1 MFGRFKS
8 LFSRDLFTVAI
19 LLCVLVIIIV
29 PLPKGVLDFF
39 LTISLT
45 FSMLILLISIYIQKP
60 SDLTTFPTLIL
71 ILALFRLALNVAT
84 TRSILSDGHNGPEYV
99 SSIIASFGEFVVGGN
114 LIIGL
119 VVFIILVLINFMVIT
134 KGAGRVAEV
143 SARFSLD
150 SLPGKQM
157 AIDADLNAGFITDEE
172 ARVQRDAVISEANF
186 YGAMDGSSKFVK
198 GDAIAGIIITIV
210 NIIAGLL
217 IGIFQHDLPAS
228 QSAEIYTILTIGDG
242 LVSQMP
248 ALVLSTATA
257 IIITRSS
264 RDDENFAV
272 QSVNQL
278 INEYKALFIVGMI
291 VVSFGFLP
299 GFPTTTLVVIGI
311 ILMLLGYIF
320 FKTSNEEYN
329 ALTKFFGQNGPSSED
344 KIKSQID
351 TKPKVQEQSEEEQID
366 SIMKMEILEL
376 KLGYQLLSLLQ
387 GNNELLDK
395 IKGIRKTIAAEFGFI
410 IPQIRIKDDINL
422 EPNEYKV
429 YMKRIPLANGN
440 IQTSNLLAMGG
451 FANANLPGQ
460 KIKEPIF
467 GLDAIW
473 IDPSQKDDA
482 VMKGFTVVDPATIIS
497 THISELIKQ
506 TIEDIITRQ
515 DIVNIVDKLKDD
527 FPTVVEDVLKTTSYG
542 TILGV
547 CKSLLHEKIPIVD
560 MLTIIETIAD
570 LAEYTKNTEVI
581 TEHVRSKLYRLI
593 TQKYKNSDGTLK
605 VITLKPE
612 TEQDFLGKL
621 KEENGLSQIHLTIA
635 QINSLVEQTN
645 KLKATIVERGVEQVV
660 LIVDPSLRKRLA
672 EIYDKFGVDIAV
684 LSHAELD
691 SSASFSIEGS
701 IEA

>member
-157 AIDADLNAGFITDEE
+157 AIDADLNAGFITDDE

-198 GDAIAGIIITIV
+198 GDAVAGIIITIV

-217 IGIFQHDLPAS
+217 IGIFQHNLPAS

-291 VVSFGFLP
+291 VISFGFLP
-299 GFPTTTLVVIGI
+299 GFPTGILIVIGA
-311 ILMLLGYIF
+311 ILMLLGYLFYKIA
-320 FKTSNEEYN
+320 NEEHN
-329 ALTKFFGQNGPSSED
+329 ALTKFFGSEKSNIDTNSKSSTSSED
-344 KIKSQID
+344 K
-351 TKPKVQEQSEEEQID
+351 PKEPTEDEQID

-376 KLGYQLLSLLQ
+376 KLGMQLLTLLQ
-387 GNNELLDK
+387 GNNELIAK
-395 IKGIRKTIAAEFGFI
+395 TKAIRKTIASEFGFI
-410 IPQIRIKDDINL
+410 VPRIQIKDDINL
-422 EPNEYKV
+422 QPNEYKI
-429 YMKRIPLANGN
+429 YMKRIAIGNGTIHTN
-440 IQTSNLLAMGG
+440 KLLAMGG
-451 FANANLPGQ
+451 FANSNLPGEQ
-460 KIKEPIF
+460 IKEPIF

-473 IDPSQKDDA
+473 IDPMVKDDA
-482 VMKGFTVVDPATIIS
+482 MMKGFTVVDPASIIS
-497 THISELIKQ
+497 THLSELIKQ
-506 TIEDIITRQ
+506 TIEELITRQ
-515 DIVNIVDKLKDD
+515 DIVNIIEKLKDD
-527 FPTVVEDVLKTTSYG
+527 FPTVVEDVLKVTSYG
-542 TILGV
+542 VILGV
-547 CKSLLHEKIPIVD
+547 CRSLLHEKIPIID

-570 LAEYTKNTEVI
+570 LAEYTKNIEII
-581 TEHVRSKLYRLI
+581 TEHVRSKLYRLL
-593 TQKYKNSDGTLK
+593 TQIHKNSDGTLK
-605 VITLKPE
+605 VITLKPA
-612 TEQDFLGKL
+612 TEQDFLSKL
-621 KEENGLSQIHLTIA
+621 KEENGVTHILLTIE
-635 QINSLVEQTN
+635 QINQFVEKSN
-645 KLKATIVERGVEQVV
+645 KLKADVLQQGSEHVV
-660 LIVDPSLRKRLA
+660 LIVDPTLRKRLA
-672 EIYDKFGVDIAV
+672 EIYDKFGVDMSV

-691 SSASFSIEGS
+691 SSANFSIEGS
-701 IEA
+701 IEI

>member
-1 MFGRFKS
+1 MVIM
-8 LFSRDLFTVAI
+8 LICI
-19 LLCVLVIIIV
+19 LGIIII
-29 PLPKGVLDFF
+29 PLPKALLDFF

-84 TRSILSDGHNGPEYV
+84 TRSILSDGHHGPEAV
-99 SSIIASFGEFVVGGN
+99 SSIIASFGDFVVGGN

-157 AIDADLNAGFITDEE
+157 AIDADLNAGFITDDE

-198 GDAIAGIIITIV
+198 GDAVAGIIITIV

-217 IGIFQHDLPAS
+217 IGIFSHNLPAS

-248 ALVLSTATA
+248 ALILSTATA

-278 INEYKALFIVGMI
+278 VNEYKALFIVGI
-291 VVSFGFLP
+291 IIAAFSFMP
-299 GFPTTTLVVIGI
+299 GFPTLILLIIGF
-311 ILMLLGYIF
+311 ILMGLGYIF
-320 FKTSNEEYN
+320 YMIANEQHNKLTQFFTPTQKQN
-329 ALTKFFGQNGPSSED
+329 ATKAA
-344 KIKSQID
+344 
-351 TKPKVQEQSEEEQID
+351 QEQRAEEAAKVVPKQTDEEQID
-366 SIMKMEILEL
+366 AIMKMEILEL
-376 KLGYQLLSLLQ
+376 KLGVQLLSMLQ
-387 GNNELLDK
+387 VDNELLDK
-395 IKGIRKTIAAEFGFI
+395 IRGIRKTIASDFGFV
-410 IPQIRIKDDINL
+410 IPQIRIKDDIHL
-422 EPNEYKV
+422 EPNEYKI
-429 YMKRIPLANGN
+429 YMKRIPLGNGI
-440 IQTSNLLAMGG
+440 IQTNKLLAMGG
-451 FANANLPGQ
+451 FANADISGE

-473 IDPSQKDDA
+473 IDKNSKDNA

-497 THISELIKQ
+497 THISELIKKSV
-506 TIEDIITRQ
+506 EDIITRQ
-515 DIVNIVDKLKDD
+515 DIVDMVEKLKID
-527 FPTVVEDVLKTTSYG
+527 FPAVIDDLLKNTSYG
-542 TILGV
+542 VILAV
-547 CKSLLHEKIPIVD
+547 CKSLLHEKIPIID

-570 LAEYTKNTEVI
+570 LSEYTRNIEI
-581 TEHVRSKLYRLI
+581 LTEHVRSKLYRLI
-593 TQKYKNSDGTLK
+593 TQRFINEDGILK

-612 TEQDFLGKL
+612 TEQKFISKI
-621 KEENGLSQIHLTIA
+621 KEENGVNQILLTIGE
-635 QINSLVEQTN
+635 INQFVEETN
-645 KLKATIVERGVEQVV
+645 SLKATLVTKGIENIV
-660 LIVDPSLRKRLA
+660 LIVDPSLRKRLS
-672 EIYDKFGVDIAV
+672 EIYGKFGVDLAV

-691 SSASFSIEGS
+691 STANFSIEGS